1 MPRRYTR
8 REIMSFLLSGG
19 AALLVSCNVPP
30 SDSALS
36 GRVSVTPTHTREPKT
51 PTTRANTP
59 IAQHHTPIPPT
70 HTASPVPSTATATPE
85 AEVSTPTPTATSQA
99 SPTITRT
106 ATSTGWYV
114 PTEPR
119 ITPNDE
125 FYTMKY
131 NPSDPPEVEASD
143 YRLIIEGEVDNPLSL
158 SLEDLKA
165 YPSISQMRTL
175 QCIGNPI
182 GGNLIGNAE
191 WVGLSLAALLKEA
204 GIRSRG
210 RFLKL
215 ESLDGYHTGIP
226 RKLALH
232 QDSLLAYQMN
242 GQPLPAKHGYP
253 LRCLFPGR
261 YGQKQPKWITR
272 ITAQSQAHTGHWE
285 GQGWSDDAFIL
296 PGSRIEM
303 PSDNGA
309 VKSDF
314 VISGIAVTD
323 DSGLE
328 QLEVSIDDGV
338 SWQVAELLRGPN
350 PYVWTMWWLNVE
362 GVEAGVYRILARTTD
377 GNGYKQSRKK
387 KLQIFDVTFPD
398 GNDYMHELSVS
409 VVS

>member
-1 MPRRYTR
+1 
-8 REIMSFLLSGG
+8 
-19 AALLVSCNVPP
+19 
-30 SDSALS
+30 
-36 GRVSVTPTHTREPKT
+36 
-51 PTTRANTP
+51 
-59 IAQHHTPIPPT
+59 
-70 HTASPVPSTATATPE
+70 
-85 AEVSTPTPTATSQA
+85 
-99 SPTITRT
+99 
-106 ATSTGWYV
+106 
-114 PTEPR
+114 
-119 ITPNDE
+119 
-125 FYTMKY
+125 MKY

-158 SLEDLKA
+158 SLEQLKA
-165 YPSISQMRTL
+165 YPAISQMRTL

-182 GGNLIGNAE
+182 GGNLIGNAT

-232 QDSLLAYQMN
+232 EDSLLAYQMN
-242 GQPLPAKHGYP
+242 GDPLPAKHGYP

-272 ITAQSQAHTGHWE
+272 ITAESKAHVGHWE

-303 PSDNGA
+303 PTDNGT
-309 VKSDF
+309 VESDF

-323 DSGLE
+323 ESGVE
-328 QLEVSIDDGV
+328 QLEVSIDNGV
-338 SWQVAELLRGPN
+338 NWQVAEVLRGPN
-350 PYVWTMWWLNVE
+350 PYAWTMWWLNVA
-362 GVEAGVYRILARTTD
+362 GVEAGVYRILARATD

-387 KLQIFDVTFPD
+387 KLQIFDITFPD

-409 VVS
+409 VRS